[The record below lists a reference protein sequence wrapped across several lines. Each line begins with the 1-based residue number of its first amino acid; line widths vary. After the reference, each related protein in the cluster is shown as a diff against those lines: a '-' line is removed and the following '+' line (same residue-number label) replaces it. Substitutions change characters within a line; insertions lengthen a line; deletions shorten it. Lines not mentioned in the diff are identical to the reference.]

1 MENKI
6 LPYIKPLP
14 RQIPLPMWGAAAYLY
29 WQPRFLLRGW
39 KRQPVAAVPD

>member
-6 LPYIKPLP
+6 FTLHKTVTEADTAAHV
-14 RQIPLPMWGAAAYLY
+14 GAAAYLY

>member
-6 LPYIKPLP
+6 FTLHKTVTEADTAAHVGSGSLPVL
-14 RQIPLPMWGAAAYLY
+14 
-29 WQPRFLLRGW
+29 FLLRGW

>member
-6 LPYIKPLP
+6 FTLHKTVTEADTAA
-14 RQIPLPMWGAAAYLY
+14 MWEAAAYLY

>member
-6 LPYIKPLP
+6 FTLHKTVTEADTAAHVGSGSLPV
-14 RQIPLPMWGAAAYLY
+14 
-29 WQPRFLLRGW
+29 PRFLLRGW